1 MTEDSNMQEYQISM
15 LIEKYGDTLVT
26 FQCGSETNI
35 KTCLST
41 LLPHPNSHLLRI
53 VLQNIENQNEFGET
67 TVANETGQ
75 IVVTPIFLDHS
86 AKRFERLLD
95 YLRDGGFKPS
105 SSENEFNTAKL
116 AYLER
121 DIEKFGPFDFKGEEF
136 EGIDGIEGELMEED
150 LISDKSVNDN
160 LM

>member
-1 MTEDSNMQEYQISM
+1 M
-15 LIEKYGDTLVT
+15 
-26 FQCGSETNI
+26 
-35 KTCLST
+35 
-41 LLPHPNSHLLRI
+41 
-53 VLQNIENQNEFGET
+53 
-67 TVANETGQ
+67 
-75 IVVTPIFLDHS
+75 DHS

-105 SSENEFNTAKL
+105 SSEIEFNPAKS

-136 EGIDGIEGELMEED
+136 EGIEGELMEED